1 MADLKEH
8 VKEVAEFDKDKM
20 SHVETKEKQVLPDAD
35 GMIQCCVKRKFFE

>member
-1 MADLKEH
+1 MTDLKEH

-35 GMIQCCVKRKFFE
+35 GMIHKRIGANY